1 MWRKSE
7 QNSFASAFDIKITG
21 EKIETNLLNNDD
33 FRSVGNQRTG
43 SNKGENEM
51 LILIYFVAVG
61 VIIGVMIET
70 FFKNQRGE
78 LGSVLSAVVGG
89 IGGFAGGMLLG
100 MFGTTI
106 FGAGFG
112 DLAPMFGAPIFA
124 LVLNLLV
131 RFFKK

>member
-1 MWRKSE
+1 
-7 QNSFASAFDIKITG
+7 
-21 EKIETNLLNNDD
+21 
-33 FRSVGNQRTG
+33 
-43 SNKGENEM
+43 M
-51 LILIYFVAVG
+51 LILIYFVVVG
-61 VIIGVMIET
+61 VIIGVMTET

-89 IGGFAGGMLLG
+89 IGGFIGGMCLG
-100 MFGTTI
+100 VFGTSI

-112 DLAPMFGAPIFA
+112 DLSPMFGAPIFA

>member
-1 MWRKSE
+1 
-7 QNSFASAFDIKITG
+7 
-21 EKIETNLLNNDD
+21 
-33 FRSVGNQRTG
+33 
-43 SNKGENEM
+43 M

-78 LGSVLSAVVGG
+78 LGSMLSAVVGA
-89 IGGFAGGMLLG
+89 IGGFVGGIGLV
-100 MFGTTI
+100 MFGTQI

-112 DLAPMFGAPIFA
+112 DLSPMFGAPIFA

-131 RFFKK
+131 RLFKK